1 MIDWL
6 AFVEVLI
13 AALVGAAVVV
23 SLYALG
29 LRLLAV
35 AGRTPFVPPVA
46 YDEAIT
52 VLSPK
57 QMKREAKKV
66 KKARKGNPYSP
77 VVKRIALIAAYA
89 LFSLSGIVVLFG
101 IYLIVPYFHG

>member
-6 AFVEVLI
+6 AFVEVLV
-13 AALVGAAVVV
+13 AALIGSALIV

-35 AGRTPFVPPVA
+35 SGHTPFVPPA
-46 YDEAIT
+46 QFDEAIT